1 MAPEPQCDATRLWR
15 SVDDDLTIVFSTLDL
30 LKEAYLTDTEY
41 AQLQT
46 AIQASNRITQSLR
59 RIPK

>member
-1 MAPEPQCDATRLWR
+1 M
-15 SVDDDLTIVFSTLDL
+15 DDDLTIVFSTLDL